1 MNLDNYFI
9 HKTKKKY
16 FNNYLERLCQHSF
29 QPELDPKKIKDFGR
43 SRQIRRLT
51 RAKPPRMYINKKS
64 IGIPPGYTLVKTKNG
79 FKLQRKK

>member
-9 HKTKKKY
+9 HKSKQKY

-29 QPELDPKKIKDFGR
+29 QPELDAKKIRTFANNK
-43 SRQIRRLT
+43 QIRKLT
-51 RAKPPRMYINKKS
+51 KAKRMYVNDRS
-64 IGIPPGYTLVKTKNG
+64 IGIPPNYEIVPTKNG